1 MHFSRTTNMILIDAE
16 RLAASRPNR
25 PLFGDVSVTIADGD
39 RVGVVGLDGSGKS
52 TLLRMLAG
60 ELRPETGEVRRGRGV
75 RRRGVR
81 GRGCEDGLTGR
92 RDGPAPRRA
101 LR

>member
-1 MHFSRTTNMILIDAE
+1 MILIDAE

-25 PLFGDVSVTIADGD
+25 PLFNDVSVTIADGD
-39 RVGVVGLDGSGKS
+39 RLGVVGLNGSGKS

-75 RRRGVR
+75 RVGFLAQNPTLPVGTVRDAVGSGWRG
-81 GRGCEDGLTGR
+81 
-92 RDGPAPRRA
+92 
-101 LR
+101 